1 VPDITEVLGTGI
13 LTVFP
18 NVRRAFDQGPQVA
31 LDPDRINAPVPPEAM
46 GILRNSELFKQAFW
60 LGSLA
65 TRDEVDDPEL
75 RPAHPLS
82 LGEPGAT
89 EAWTPVAN
97 TLGEFCRAYDAFV
110 DRIQARRLRAG

>member
-1 VPDITEVLGTGI
+1 
-13 LTVFP
+13 
-18 NVRRAFDQGPQVA
+18 
-31 LDPDRINAPVPPEAM
+31 M